1 MQQYKCIL
9 SLKVARHLLA
19 QGFRIVDIEKSR
31 KHRNR
36 LVFLFEESDALQ
48 QAILDYWKGD
58 SAATNDA
65 TNYPQP
71 ISADSQNQ

>member
-1 MQQYKCIL
+1 MARHKCVL
-9 SLKVARHLLA
+9 SLHLARYLLA

-48 QAILDYWKGD
+48 QAILNYWKGD